1 LAPKDLGVPREQ
13 SPAFCATAKSRVWH
27 ATKKE
32 EKTAKNSVTSERFW
46 LFTVLL
52 GRIPTGSTFSAPR
65 SHQATELTTF
75 YHFVPH
81 LSRKSFIVKQKL
93 AGTHP
98 TYPRI
103 SEITKA
109 CG

>member
-1 LAPKDLGVPREQ
+1 M
-13 SPAFCATAKSRVWH
+13 SF
-27 ATKKE
+27 KE
-32 EKTAKNSVTSERFW
+32 EKAAKDSVNTGRFG
-46 LFTVLL
+46 LFIVLL

-75 YHFVPH
+75 NHFVPH

-93 AGTHP
+93 VGARP
-98 TYPRI
+98 TSTPLR
-103 SEITKA
+103 ETAKP

>member
-1 LAPKDLGVPREQ
+1 LAPKELGVP
-13 SPAFCATAKSRVWH
+13 CVHSRVWH
-27 ATKKE
+27 ASKE
-32 EKTAKNSVTSERFW
+32 EKAAKNSVTSERFW
-46 LFTVLL
+46 LFTVIL

-81 LSRKSFIVKQKL
+81 LSCKSFIVKKKL
-93 AGTHP
+93 AGECP
-98 TYPRI
+98 TYAPKF
-103 SEITKA
+103 EIAKA